1 MSEDDHVAGEDVL
14 GAQAADGREAAGVRA
29 GLAVAAAGRRG
40 GGGGK
45 AVSSM
50 ADHELL

>member
-1 MSEDDHVAGEDVL
+1 MAGEDVL
-14 GAQAADGREAAGVRA
+14 GAEAADGREAAGVRA
-29 GLAVAAAGRRG
+29 RLAVAAAGRR